1 MPSNLFLDPLCRH
14 LRYDLSAMS
23 GAPNKKWKWL
33 LAMLSHRFAQRL
45 RHYAVHRA
53 ATALGSSPAHGLP
66 GAWLGP
72 AVGGTPKQNGAP
84 SDSATADDL
93 RSRERELLETCLG
106 LLQEVAEMGGHGH
119 DMIRASVHE
128 LIAESYLQVRRAM
141 PPALVPS
148 VVSRRFVRDLTAQ
161 SRRTFKK
168 GFFGQ
173 VVRNGEKEALVY
185 GVRWRV
191 LLL

>member
-1 MPSNLFLDPLCRH
+1 
-14 LRYDLSAMS
+14 
-23 GAPNKKWKWL
+23 
-33 LAMLSHRFAQRL
+33 
-45 RHYAVHRA
+45 
-53 ATALGSSPAHGLP
+53 
-66 GAWLGP
+66 
-72 AVGGTPKQNGAP
+72 
-84 SDSATADDL
+84 
-93 RSRERELLETCLG
+93 LETCLG

-128 LIAESYLQVRRAM
+128 LIAESYLQVRRDATCSG
-141 PPALVPS
+141 PV
-148 VVSRRFVRDLTAQ
+148 VVSRRSLRDLTAQ